1 MKMDN
6 CDILVG
12 DRVQDVIFGAGTV
25 DRINEDEGRFWVLI
39 ANRNE
44 CYDSKGNGRFG
55 VRTLYWRD
63 PIIVAPSKDEKTWER
78 VSAIATATYKI
89 LGDGK

>member
-1 MKMDN
+1 MKLDN
-6 CDILVG
+6 CEVLIG
-12 DRVQDVIFGAGTV
+12 DRVFDTIFGAGTV
-25 DRINEDEGRFWVLI
+25 DRITEDEGKFWVLI

-63 PIIVAPSKDEKTWER
+63 PIIVAPSKDEKTWEHI
-78 VSAIATATYKI
+78 SAIATAAYKI
-89 LGDGK
+89 LGSTK